1 MIFPIGDDQLKG
13 GHRPIVSYSLIAFN
27 VIGYFLQN
35 TDPSGQLYVQQYGCI
50 PAEITHGIDL
60 FTLFTSMFMHGG
72 FMHLLGNMMF
82 LWVFADNIE
91 GAIGHLKFLVFYLIG
106 GLAASATHIG
116 LAMNSSVPCVGASG
130 AIAAVMGAYL
140 VMYPRSRILMLF
152 LLTFGR
158 FHIPAL
164 AFLGFWILQQVV
176 SGMGALQVAGG
187 PGVDGG
193 GVAFWAHIGGFA
205 AGLVGGII
213 FRSEAQ
219 RAQRMAQ
226 DSPPVWARFR

>member
-50 PAEITHGIDL
+50 PAEISHGVDL
-60 FTLFTSMFMHGG
+60 FTLFTGMFMHGG

-82 LWVFADNIE
+82 MWVFADNIE
-91 GAIGHLKFLVFYLIG
+91 GAIGHVKFLLFYLLG
-106 GLAASATHIG
+106 GLAASATHIA
-116 LAMNSSVPCVGASG
+116 LAMNSTVPCVGASG

-140 VMYPRSRILMLF
+140 VMYPRSRIQMIF
-152 LLTFGR
+152 LLTFSR
-158 FHIPAL
+158 FYIPAL

-176 SGMGALQVAGG
+176 SGMGALAMAGG
-187 PGVDGG
+187 PGIDGG
-193 GVAFWAHIGGFA
+193 GVAFWAHIGGFG
-205 AGLVGGII
+205 AGLVGG
-213 FRSEAQ
+213 FLFKPVAL
-219 RAQRMAQ
+219 RAQEAPGPQWPIWERYT
-226 DSPPVWARFR
+226 